1 MFILKLRLM
10 EELELLNYII
20 RRILM
25 LVPVLIGVSI
35 LAFALLHLIP
45 GDPARSML
53 GEKATE
59 EQLHQLRKDL
69 GLNDP
74 LIVQYGRYLGQVASG
89 DLGESIKSKES
100 ITFELGSRLP
110 ATLELSLFSMFIAIT
125 VGVLAGVIAAVKQYS
140 WFDNFSMTGALVGVS
155 LPIFWLGLMMIW
167 LFSVKLQWL
176 PPSGR
181 LSHDIDLNTIT
192 NLYLI
197 DSLITGNW
205 TAFKDVFKHLLMPG
219 IALGT
224 IPMAIIARMTRS
236 SMLEV
241 MHQDYIR
248 TASAKG
254 LSKHLIIFQHA
265 LKNAFL
271 PVLTVIGLQFGFLLG
286 GAVLTETIFSWP
298 GVGRYVYQSILG
310 RDYPVVQSTIL
321 IIAAMFVVINLLTDI
336 LYKYFDPRIR
346 YE

>member
-1 MFILKLRLM
+1 MLKYITKRL
-10 EELELLNYII
+10 
-20 RRILM
+20 LM
-25 LVPVLIGVSI
+25 LIPVLIGVSI
-35 LAFALLHLIP
+35 ITFSLIHLIP

-59 EQLHQLRKDL
+59 EQLSALRQEL

-74 LIVQYGRYLGQVASG
+74 YIVQYGRFLGDILQG
-89 DLGESIKSKES
+89 DLGQSIQSKES
-100 ITFELGSRLP
+100 IGYELLHKLP
-110 ATLELSLFSMFIAIT
+110 ATVELTLFAMLLAVSIGI
-125 VGVLAGVIAAVKQYS
+125 LAGVIAAVKQYS
-140 WFDNFSMTGALVGVS
+140 WFDNISMTGALFGVS

-167 LFSVKLQWL
+167 FFSVKLNIL

-181 LSHDIDLNTIT
+181 LTPGIEMNTIT
-192 NLYLI
+192 NFYLL
-197 DSLITGNW
+197 DSLLTGNFR
-205 TAFKDVFKHLLMPG
+205 AFKDAFLHLLMPG

-241 MHQDYIR
+241 MKQDYIR
-248 TASAKG
+248 TADAKG
-254 LSKHLIIFQHA
+254 LKTRLIIFHHA

-271 PVLTVIGLQFGFLLG
+271 PVLTVIGLQFGLLLG

-298 GVGRYVYQSILG
+298 GIGRYVYLAVLG

-321 IIAAMFVVINLLTDI
+321 IVATIFVLVNLLTDL

>member
-1 MFILKLRLM
+1 MLKYITKRL
-10 EELELLNYII
+10 
-20 RRILM
+20 LM
-25 LVPVLIGVSI
+25 LIPVLIGVSI
-35 LAFALLHLIP
+35 ITFSLIHLIP

-59 EQLHQLRKDL
+59 EQLSALRQEL

-74 LIVQYGRYLGQVASG
+74 YIVQYGRFLGDILQG
-89 DLGESIKSKES
+89 DLGQSIQSKES
-100 ITFELGSRLP
+100 IGYELLHKLP
-110 ATLELSLFSMFIAIT
+110 ATVELTLFAMLLAVSIGI
-125 VGVLAGVIAAVKQYS
+125 LAGVIAAVKQYS
-140 WFDNFSMTGALVGVS
+140 WFDNISMTGALFGVS

-167 LFSVKLQWL
+167 FFSVKLNIL

-181 LSHDIDLNTIT
+181 LTPGIEMNTIT
-192 NLYLI
+192 NFYLL
-197 DSLITGNW
+197 DSLLTGNFRG
-205 TAFKDVFKHLLMPG
+205 FKDAFLHLLMPG

-241 MHQDYIR
+241 MKQDYIR
-248 TASAKG
+248 TAGAKG
-254 LSKHLIIFQHA
+254 LKTRLIIFHHA

-271 PVLTVIGLQFGFLLG
+271 PVLTVIGLQFGLLLG

-298 GVGRYVYQSILG
+298 GIGRYVYLAVLG

-321 IIAAMFVVINLLTDI
+321 IVATIFVLVNLLTDL

>member
-1 MFILKLRLM
+1 MLKYIVQRL
-10 EELELLNYII
+10 
-20 RRILM
+20 LM
-25 LVPVLIGVSI
+25 LIPVLIGVSI
-35 LAFALLHLIP
+35 LTFSLIHLIP

-59 EQLHQLRKDL
+59 AQLESLRAEL

-74 LIVQYGRYLGQVASG
+74 YIIQYGRFIGDILQG
-89 DLGESIKSKES
+89 DLGESVQSKEN
-100 ITFELGSRLP
+100 IGYELLHKLP
-110 ATLELSLFSMFIAIT
+110 ATIELTIFAMILAI
-125 VGVLAGVIAAVKQYS
+125 VIGIFAGVIAAVKQYS
-140 WFDNFSMTGALVGVS
+140 WFDNISMTGALFGVS

-167 LFSVKLQWL
+167 LLSVKLNIL

-181 LSHDIDLNTIT
+181 LTAGIKLDTIT
-192 NLYLI
+192 NFYLL
-197 DSLITGNW
+197 DSILTGNW
-205 TAFKDVFKHLLMPG
+205 SAFKDAFSHLLMPG
-219 IALGT
+219 LALGT

-241 MHQDYIR
+241 MRQDFIR

-254 LSKHLIIFQHA
+254 LKKHLVVFQHA

-271 PVLTVIGLQFGFLLG
+271 PVLTVIGLQFGLLLG

-298 GVGRYVYQSILG
+298 GVGRYVYLAVLG

-321 IIAAMFVVINLLTDI
+321 MIATIFVLVNLLTDI
-336 LYKYFDPRIR
+336 LYKYVDPRIR
-346 YE
+346 FD

>member
-1 MFILKLRLM
+1 MLK
-10 EELELLNYII
+10 YII
-20 RRILM
+20 RRLFM
-25 LVPVLIGVSI
+25 LIPVLIGVSI
-35 LAFALLHLIP
+35 LTFSLIHLIP

-59 EQLHQLRKDL
+59 AQLESLREEL

-74 LIVQYGRYLGQVASG
+74 YIVQYGRFLGNIVQG
-89 DLGESIKSKES
+89 DLGESIQSKEN
-100 ITFELGSRLP
+100 IAEQLLYKLP
-110 ATLELSLFSMFIAIT
+110 ATVELTIFAMILAII

-140 WFDNFSMTGALVGVS
+140 WFDNISMTGALFGVS

-167 LFSVKLQWL
+167 LFSVVFNIL

-181 LSHDIDLNTIT
+181 LTSGMELTTIT
-192 NLYLI
+192 NFYLL
-197 DSLITGNW
+197 DSLLTGNW
-205 TAFKDVFKHLLMPG
+205 AAFKDAFSHLLMPG
-219 IALGT
+219 LALGT

-241 MHQDYIR
+241 MRQDYIR
-248 TASAKG
+248 TANAKG
-254 LSKHLIIFQHA
+254 LRTRFVVFQHA

-271 PVLTVIGLQFGFLLG
+271 PVLTVIGLQFGLLLG

-298 GVGRYVYQSILG
+298 GIGRYVYLAVLG

-321 IIAAMFVVINLLTDI
+321 IVATIFVLVNLITDI

-346 YE
+346 FD